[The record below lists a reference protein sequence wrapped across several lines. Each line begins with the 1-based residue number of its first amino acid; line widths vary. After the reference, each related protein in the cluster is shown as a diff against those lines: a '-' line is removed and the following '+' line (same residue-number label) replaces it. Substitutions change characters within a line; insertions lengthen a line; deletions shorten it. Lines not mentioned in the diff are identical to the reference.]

1 MSDQKNEHAHIFKF
15 KYQNQ
20 KSALESV
27 KIKVH
32 EAADE
37 EYGTYAWPSS
47 LLLAQYLAE
56 QHLDYQNRSLLEL
69 GCGIALPG
77 LVAAKLGARVVL
89 TDAAAHVKV
98 LQNCKRSC
106 DLNQIHCEIIP
117 LSWGSF
123 SSQILTMSRPD
134 YLIAADVFY
143 EQDKI
148 DILLSSIV
156 YFGAPLL
163 TAFHRRDSR
172 LRSRLTLACKAWDLE
187 LNTVSLPPLTKD
199 WYEKQLEQS
208 GTQLELLRISSSNRP
223 H

>member
-69 GCGIALPG
+69 GCGRSGRGGGAVACRLCDPVARRSHARNAPG
-77 LVAAKLGARVVL
+77 EA
-89 TDAAAHVKV
+89 
-98 LQNCKRSC
+98 
-106 DLNQIHCEIIP
+106 
-117 LSWGSF
+117 
-123 SSQILTMSRPD
+123 SQ
-134 YLIAADVFY
+134 
-143 EQDKI
+143 
-148 DILLSSIV
+148 
-156 YFGAPLL
+156 
-163 TAFHRRDSR
+163 
-172 LRSRLTLACKAWDLE
+172 
-187 LNTVSLPPLTKD
+187 
-199 WYEKQLEQS
+199 
-208 GTQLELLRISSSNRP
+208 
-223 H
+223 